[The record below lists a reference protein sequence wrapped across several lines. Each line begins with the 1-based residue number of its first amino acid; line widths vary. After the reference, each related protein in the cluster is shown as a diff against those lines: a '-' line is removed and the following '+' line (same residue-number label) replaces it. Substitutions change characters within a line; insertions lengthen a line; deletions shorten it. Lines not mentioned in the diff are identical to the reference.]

1 MTTGRSLIGGM
12 LDGSGT
18 RPPYIPVL
26 GAMAA
31 RLAQVELADVAR
43 DPQVQAR
50 ALAEAAAALYADVV
64 TVGVVSTPEV
74 GRDVVAR
81 LRPLLA
87 DRGIAAWLDTADVAA
102 ARAYCDAGI
111 DLLFVACSDA
121 TADRRL
127 RTIGNAGRFY
137 GVPVILGRAPVDEPA
152 LFARRCGLDGALV
165 ADVGGDEPG
174 VVGGALSP
182 EHLSAPAAPVPP
194 RTQRFFWSFA
204 GEVPADTEPEQLAAL
219 GRRLTT

>member
-18 RPPYIPVL
+18 RPPYVPVL
-26 GAMAA
+26 GVIAA
-31 RLAQVELADVAR
+31 RLAQLDVAEMAA
-43 DPQVQAR
+43 DPQLQAR
-50 ALAEAAAALYADVV
+50 ALAEAGAALHADVV
-64 TVGVVSTPEV
+64 TVGVVSSSEV

-81 LRPLLA
+81 LRPLLP
-87 DRGIAAWLDTADVAA
+87 DRGIAAWLDTTDVAG

-111 DLLFVACSDA
+111 DLLFVACNDT

-137 GVPVILGRAPVDEPA
+137 SVPVILGRAPVDDAA
-152 LFARRCGLDGALV
+152 LFAQRCGLDGALL

-174 VVGGALSP
+174 VVGGGLSP
-182 EHLSAPAAPVPP
+182 EHVSGSARPSPP
-194 RTQRFFWSFA
+194 RAQRFFWSFA
-204 GEVPADTEPEQLAAL
+204 GEVPDDTEPEPLAAL
-219 GRRLTT
+219 GRQLTT